1 VILMVTPIASTI
13 SLVIQI
19 VVLALLIGAYMLKRH
34 NKFRQHG
41 IIMLSAVVLHIISIL
56 AVMIPSFALFFAE
69 PILINFADSLVIVTL
84 VHVVAGVV
92 AALLGIWLVGSWH
105 LKKDITPCFKKKRI
119 MDATII
125 LWLLAIGLG
134 IILYMAIVQS
144 S

>member
-1 VILMVTPIASTI
+1 MVTPIASTI

-19 VVLALLIGAYMLKRH
+19 VVLALLIGAYMLKRQ

-84 VHVVAGVV
+84 AHVV
-92 AALLGIWLVGSWH
+92 
-105 LKKDITPCFKKKRI
+105 
-119 MDATII
+119 
-125 LWLLAIGLG
+125 LASLQHCSASG
-134 IILYMAIVQS
+134 
-144 S
+144 